1 MALTWDLG
9 KIKNYEELCFSTDED
24 GNEKMTPQTEAMIWL
39 TMSVGIGNITEKN
52 APQFYSRV
60 RAYETL
66 FGSFL
71 ISFDENGKKYHP
83 ITPED
88 VVKHI
93 GLRTNVTLES
103 DASFKNRMFKN
114 FMRDAGQIFKN
125 AKIESNDD

>member
-39 TMSVGIGNITEKN
+39 TMAIGMGNITEKN
-52 APQFYSRV
+52 AAQFYARV
-60 RAYETL
+60 HFYETM

-71 ISFDENGKKYHP
+71 VSFDDNGKKYHP

-88 VVKHI
+88 IVNHI
-93 GLRTNVTLES
+93 GLHTNVSLES

-114 FMRDAGQIFKN
+114 FLREAGQIFKS
-125 AKIESNDD
+125 AKTGVGDE